1 MHEGRCESLSGL
13 NCKKVR
19 VKKILVSNFGGSVL
33 LRGKCFAEPDRIQLN
48 LVMRMQKLT
57 GSFVPVVLRMT
68 ALSIAH
74 TPKEAEGDRAHTP
87 WFGKRLVSLSN
98 HTNRFIV

>member
-33 LRGKCFAEPDRIQLN
+33 LRGKCFAEGNVFRRRVSCSARDSA
-48 LVMRMQKLT
+48 T
-57 GSFVPVVLRMT
+57 DT
-68 ALSIAH
+68 ALALESVIL
-74 TPKEAEGDRAHTP
+74 E
-87 WFGKRLVSLSN
+87 SS
-98 HTNRFIV
+98 